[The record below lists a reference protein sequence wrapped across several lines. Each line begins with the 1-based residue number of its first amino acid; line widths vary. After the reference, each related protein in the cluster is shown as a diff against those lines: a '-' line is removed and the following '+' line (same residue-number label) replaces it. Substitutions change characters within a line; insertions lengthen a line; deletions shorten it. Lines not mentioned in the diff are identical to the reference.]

1 MVLQGKR
8 GIDDA
13 ADSKSFFFSLYLNES
28 IRSFFSHTQNEEKKE
43 EEREIDIDTHHPT
56 SGTCGSKKP
65 KLPEDLP
72 IERYAA
78 ATSKECVIIIISML

>member
-13 ADSKSFFFSLYLNES
+13 ADSK
-28 IRSFFSHTQNEEKKE
+28 SFFSHTQNEEKKE